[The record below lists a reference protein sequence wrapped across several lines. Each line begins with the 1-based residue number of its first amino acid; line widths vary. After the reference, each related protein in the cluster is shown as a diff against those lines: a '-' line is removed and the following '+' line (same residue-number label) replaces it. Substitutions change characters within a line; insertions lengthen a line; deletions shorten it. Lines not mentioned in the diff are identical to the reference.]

1 MRSEIK
7 RHLADAIQLYLEAA
21 TTLKL
26 DIALED
32 KAELQQLQKNI
43 YGKSE
48 QNRPER
54 LRTDKPTGV
63 D

>member
-26 DIALED
+26 DIAPED
-32 KAELQQLQKNI
+32 KAELQQLQKTI
-43 YGKSE
+43 AWKIRAK
-48 QNRPER
+48 Q
-54 LRTDKPTGV
+54 T
-63 D
+63 